1 MVHELKDYPLYY
13 EKLPSDDL
21 IHKITR
27 VTRSLKISIQNGVW
41 YARVRINRKGE
52 RVEVAGIASN
62 PREALVKLD
71 KRMIERGIYD

>member
-1 MVHELKDYPLYY
+1 MVHELEDYPLFY

-21 IHKITR
+21 IQKITR
-27 VTRSLKISIQNGVW
+27 VTRSLKISIQNGLW
-41 YARVRINRKGE
+41 YARIRINRKGE